1 MPNMG
6 IASDKAFQ
14 EGRKEAKA
22 IIEKQNSIQS
32 AQNTAHAKAMYD
44 ARVKAYNDNVAVWA
58 PRNAVFAQYE
68 GLPNMGNS
76 QRVSHDSQTAE
87 SLKVVANQQKFAA
100 DHLAAHEAA
109 TAKAADL
116 TSATMHN
123 VWIPRNAVFAQK
135 TGMDNFGDA
144 QRVAHDKQTA
154 ETNEVVAD
162 QQAALADWNATH
174 AEQTAKHAA
183 ATEQQMNDVWNVANR
198 AHGRG
203 YLAQINQDG
212 LPDMGDAQRVARD
225 EYDEDAKTVVKNQKD
240 FAASF
245 AAGHAERTADDAA
258 MTKHAMERVWD
269 VRNRAFGRGYLAQ
282 H

>member
-1 MPNMG
+1 
-6 IASDKAFQ
+6 
-14 EGRKEAKA
+14 
-22 IIEKQNSIQS
+22 
-32 AQNTAHAKAMYD
+32 MYD

-87 SLKVVANQQKFAA
+87 SLDVVAKQQKFAA
-100 DHLAAHEAA
+100 AHLAAHEAA
-109 TAKAADL
+109 TAAAAER
-116 TSATMHN
+116 TSATMHS
-123 VWIPRNAVFAQK
+123 VWIPRNAVFAQQEMRMR
-135 TGMDNFGDA
+135 GMDNFGDA

-162 QQAALADWNATH
+162 QQASLADWNAMH

-183 ATEQQMNDVWNVANR
+183 STEKYMNDVWNVANR

-203 YLAQINQDG
+203 YLAQKAMRIDD
-212 LPDMGDAQRVARD
+212 LPDMGDSQRVARD

-240 FAASF
+240 FAGSF
-245 AAGHAERTADDAA
+245 NAGHAERTAEDAA
-258 MTKHAMERVWD
+258 MTAH
-269 VRNRAFGRGYLAQ
+269 
-282 H
+282 